1 MSAAIFHM
9 ARNNFLIDEAL
20 TLSGAAVT
28 LKTNSM
34 GSRNLVRSFN
44 RARARAGQTA
54 VEYMLTTMAL
64 VVAFSAMYGV
74 IQNSL
79 KKLFTA
85 AAIKILTSYY

>member
-1 MSAAIFHM
+1 MT
-9 ARNNFLIDEAL
+9 RNSFLIDEAL

-34 GSRNLVRSFN
+34 GSGSIGRSFT
-44 RARARAGQTA
+44 RRGARRGQTA

-74 IQNSL
+74 IANSL

>member
-1 MSAAIFHM
+1 MT
-9 ARNNFLIDEAL
+9 RNSFLIDEAL
-20 TLSGAAVT
+20 TLTGSAVT

-34 GSRNLVRSFN
+34 GSGNIVRSFKR
-44 RARARAGQTA
+44 RARSGQTA

-74 IQNSL
+74 IANSL